1 MRLLIIAL
9 AALPIG
15 AAPAEAP
22 APPAPEPSA
31 LNRPIAAKPDV
42 KCPKPLA
49 FWGQGPGKAT
59 MRKLNE
65 LPPADA
71 FHAVYR
77 MDNDGCIDPVMV
89 GYQYGRGR

>member
-9 AALPIG
+9 ALPIS
-15 AAPAEAP
+15 AATAEAP
-22 APPAPEPSA
+22 APPAPEPPA
-31 LNRPIAAKPDV
+31 VNRPIAATPDAE
-42 KCPKPLA
+42 CPKPLA
-49 FWGQGPGKAT
+49 FWGQAPGKAE

-77 MDNDGCIDPVMV
+77 MDKDGCVDPVMV
-89 GYQYGRGR
+89 GYQYGRRR

>member
-1 MRLLIIAL
+1 MRLLIAAL
-9 AALPIG
+9 AALPLS
-15 AAPAEAP
+15 APTAEAP
-22 APPAPEPSA
+22 APPADKPLTRA
-31 LNRPIAAKPDV
+31 LPLERATE
-42 KCPKPLA
+42 CPKPLA
-49 FWGQGPGKAT
+49 HGMGPGAAK

-77 MDNDGCIDPVMV
+77 TDKDGCLDPVMV